1 MKGSRDPGFRGS
13 SDPPQN
19 RRIKMLKNYKEL
31 NVWQKSYKLCLH
43 IYKVTKRFPKDEMYG
58 LTSQIRRSAV
68 SIPSNIAGGMGEKQP

>member
-1 MKGSRDPGFRGS
+1 MTGSRDQGVKGS

-19 RRIKMLKNYKEL
+19 RRIKMLKNYKDL

-58 LTSQIRRSAV
+58 LT
-68 SIPSNIAGGMGEKQP
+68 